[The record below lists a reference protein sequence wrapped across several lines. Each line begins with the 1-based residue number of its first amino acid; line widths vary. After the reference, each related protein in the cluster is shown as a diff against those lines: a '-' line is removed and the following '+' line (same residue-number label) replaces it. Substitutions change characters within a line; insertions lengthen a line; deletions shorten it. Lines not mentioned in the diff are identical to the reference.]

1 MFESAAQPHVLDKQ
15 AFKEEELKLRSGLLQ
30 AQLVLVREARFPV
43 ITVISGVD
51 GAGKAAAV
59 HRLYDWLDTRHLRT
73 CAYDEPTDEER
84 LRPRM
89 WRYWRDLPPNGQIG
103 VVIGSWYRDVLR
115 DRVGGVSD
123 DDAFERQLDEINRF
137 EEMLANENALI
148 LKLWF
153 HLSPEQQARRLR
165 KMRVRPGRHV
175 LNEWTGL
182 KSRREAINAITF
194 MAQRTSTGQA
204 PWVVVPSADRRYRE
218 AAMGRTVLEALQKR
232 LEAPSPAATP
242 AAPAVIP
249 SLDRRTLL
257 DVLDLSKTI
266 PRPAY
271 EAKLAAGQSRLAEL
285 TDRKSFARTALVVVF
300 EGADAAGKGGSIRRV
315 SAALDPRRF
324 LVHPIAGPSDEERA
338 QPYLWRFWRR
348 LPRKGRIAIYDRSW
362 YGRVLVERVE
372 GLCSEAEWLRAY
384 NEINDFEAQ
393 LLDGGIVLVKFWLA
407 ISKDEQARRFEA
419 RRDVAYKRFKIT
431 DEDWRNR
438 DKWEEYVQAVGDM
451 VDRTSTDYAPWTL
464 VEAEDKRYGR
474 LKVLRTICARLE
486 ARLG

>member
-182 KSRREAINAITF
+182 KSRREAINAITV
-194 MAQRTSTGQA
+194 MAQRTSTARPGGWWCQA
-204 PWVVVPSADRRYRE
+204 PI
-218 AAMGRTVLEALQKR
+218 AAI
-232 LEAPSPAATP
+232 ATP
-242 AAPAVIP
+242 PWAGPC
-249 SLDRRTLL
+249 S
-257 DVLDLSKTI
+257 
-266 PRPAY
+266 RPCRSGW
-271 EAKLAAGQSRLAEL
+271 KRP
-285 TDRKSFARTALVVVF
+285 
-300 EGADAAGKGGSIRRV
+300 
-315 SAALDPRRF
+315 PRR
-324 LVHPIAGPSDEERA
+324 
-338 QPYLWRFWRR
+338 QPPPRR
-348 LPRKGRIAIYDRSW
+348 R
-362 YGRVLVERVE
+362 
-372 GLCSEAEWLRAY
+372 
-384 NEINDFEAQ
+384 
-393 LLDGGIVLVKFWLA
+393 
-407 ISKDEQARRFEA
+407 
-419 RRDVAYKRFKIT
+419 
-431 DEDWRNR
+431 
-438 DKWEEYVQAVGDM
+438 
-451 VDRTSTDYAPWTL
+451 
-464 VEAEDKRYGR
+464 
-474 LKVLRTICARLE
+474 
-486 ARLG
+486 